1 MSNIEIIKEVT
12 DAFLQNRYD
21 LEILDKYFAP
31 DFERTANGQ
40 RSDLKGYAAH
50 LTDYMRDYISLSTPE
65 WDELFAADDKVVCA
79 YTFEGKR
86 RDGTQERLAVIA
98 IWRIRDGKIVALR
111 EVGALQP
118 PSTGSTP

>member
-1 MSNIEIIKEVT
+1 
-12 DAFLQNRYD
+12 
-21 LEILDKYFAP
+21 
-31 DFERTANGQ
+31 
-40 RSDLKGYAAH
+40 
-50 LTDYMRDYISLSTPE
+50 MRDYISLSTPE

-86 RDGTQERLAVIA
+86 KDGTQERLAVIA